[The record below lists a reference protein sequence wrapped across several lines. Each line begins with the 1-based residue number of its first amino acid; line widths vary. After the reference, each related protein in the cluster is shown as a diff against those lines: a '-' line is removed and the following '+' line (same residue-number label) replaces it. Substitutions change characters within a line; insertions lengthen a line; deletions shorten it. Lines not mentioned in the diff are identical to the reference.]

1 MTRNQRLAAVVLIR
15 WAPFAWAFTSGVQ
28 AIEAATEGRW
38 LWAAWR
44 SLIPVVWLA
53 SIEARRAYYRLIDNI
68 DSVLTEHEQRT
79 RRH

>member
-38 LWAAWR
+38 LLAMWH
-44 SLIPVVWLA
+44 SMIPVAWLA
-53 SIEARRAYYRLIDNI
+53 SIDARRAYYRLIGGVDEAIN
-68 DSVLTEHEQRT
+68 DAQRSGGK
-79 RRH
+79 R